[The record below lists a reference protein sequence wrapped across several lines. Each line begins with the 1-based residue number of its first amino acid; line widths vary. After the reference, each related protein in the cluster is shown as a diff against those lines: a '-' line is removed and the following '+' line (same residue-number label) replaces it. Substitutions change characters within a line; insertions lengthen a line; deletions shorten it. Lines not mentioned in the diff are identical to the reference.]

1 MGALIGYG
9 GVVVFLA
16 IAVLAMVVRG
26 RRRRPARRDASRAE
40 PAQSDDTAATGYV
53 PGVWMLGGAESAAPG
68 HHAPGPHHGVD
79 AGGSHGADAG
89 GGTGTGDSGGSDGGG
104 GGAD

>member
-16 IAVLAMVVRG
+16 IAVLAMVVLG
-26 RRRRPARRDASRAE
+26 RRRRPAHSDASREE

-53 PGVWMLGGAESAAPG
+53 PGVWMLGGAESAAPV
-68 HHAPGPHHGVD
+68 HHAHGPHHGVD

-89 GGTGTGDSGGSDGGG
+89 GGTGDSSGSDGGG
-104 GGAD
+104 GD

>member
-9 GVVVFLA
+9 AVVALA
-16 IAVLAMVVRG
+16 IAVIAMVLLG
-26 RRRRPARRDASRAE
+26 RRRRAAPGGASRAE

-68 HHAPGPHHGVD
+68 HHAHGHHGLD

-89 GGTGTGDSGGSDGGG
+89 GASGDSGGSDGGD